1 VAHDLIVSKAR
12 EVLNG
17 TCCLKRAHTHTWVFP
32 TRLSPTQRVY
42 RAPPT
47 LRSLIHLSDDWNQL
61 IQQKHAKDRTQQ
73 PDTQKLHSTQSFATQ
88 CKYQPVPS
96 KRQPFCPPK
105 SEGVRHIRNSPFI
118 PKPFDL
124 SPFAPNV
131 TIAHP
136 ERRSAALVS
145 VFPVGTT
152 ALLSA
157 RLGCHSR
164 STVLVSA
171 LPVGTTA
178 ILSAETAVP
187 VCST

>member
-1 VAHDLIVSKAR
+1 M
-12 EVLNG
+12 NG

-105 SEGVRHIRNSPFI
+105 AEGVRHIRPELSLHREAVRPVPIRPERHYRPPRTSLHSARISIPSRNNSPSFRA
-118 PKPFDL
+118 PRMSL
-124 SPFAPNV
+124 SLDSASISAPGGN
-131 TIAHP
+131 HSHSF
-136 ERRSAALVS
+136 RRDSSAS
-145 VFPVGTT
+145 
-152 ALLSA
+152 LLHLNA
-157 RLGCHSR
+157 AQL
-164 STVLVSA
+164 
-171 LPVGTTA
+171 
-178 ILSAETAVP
+178 
-187 VCST
+187 